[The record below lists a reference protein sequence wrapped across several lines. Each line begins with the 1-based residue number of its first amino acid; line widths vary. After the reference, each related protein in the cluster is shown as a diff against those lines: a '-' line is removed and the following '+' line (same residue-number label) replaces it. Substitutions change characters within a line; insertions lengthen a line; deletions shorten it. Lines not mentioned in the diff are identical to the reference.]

1 MTFAHLFKTL
11 PIMTAM
17 ICKIRS
23 RNILTSVH
31 TDAQELCFSLTVKTK
46 RPKNFKSRCLH
57 QIQERKQS
65 PAVRLTGRLFEN
77 YYLTSSLPA
86 R

>member
-11 PIMTAM
+11 PIITAM

-31 TDAQELCFSLTVKTK
+31 TDARELCFSLIVKTK
-46 RPKNFKSRCLH
+46 RPK
-57 QIQERKQS
+57 
-65 PAVRLTGRLFEN
+65 RL
-77 YYLTSSLPA
+77 
-86 R
+86 

>member
-11 PIMTAM
+11 PIITAM

-31 TDAQELCFSLTVKTK
+31 TDTQELCFSLTVKTK
-46 RPKNFKSRCLH
+46 RPKKL
-57 QIQERKQS
+57 
-65 PAVRLTGRLFEN
+65 
-77 YYLTSSLPA
+77 
-86 R
+86 